1 MICINSW
8 HFMVLV
14 ENFHLREILGAQK
27 MKKKMQEKMAF
38 LQLLSFVIQITLKIK
53 TEA

>member
-1 MICINSW
+1 
-8 HFMVLV
+8 MVLV
-14 ENFHLREILGAQK
+14 GKFSFQGDMGGPKNE
-27 MKKKMQEKMAF
+27 KKMQEKMAF

>member
-1 MICINSW
+1 MYVQFALYGVSKKIFISG
-8 HFMVLV
+8 
-14 ENFHLREILGAQK
+14 REIWGAQK
-27 MKKKMQEKMAF
+27 MKKMQEKMAF

>member
-1 MICINSW
+1 
-8 HFMVLV
+8 MVLV
-14 ENFHLREILGAQK
+14 GKFSFQGDIGAQK
-27 MKKKMQEKMAF
+27 MKKMQEKMAF

>member
-1 MICINSW
+1 
-8 HFMVLV
+8 MVLV
-14 ENFHLREILGAQK
+14 GKFSFQGDMGGPKNEKNAR
-27 MKKKMQEKMAF
+27 KMAF

>member
-14 ENFHLREILGAQK
+14 GNFHLREIWGAQK
-27 MKKKMQEKMAF
+27 MKKMQEKMAF